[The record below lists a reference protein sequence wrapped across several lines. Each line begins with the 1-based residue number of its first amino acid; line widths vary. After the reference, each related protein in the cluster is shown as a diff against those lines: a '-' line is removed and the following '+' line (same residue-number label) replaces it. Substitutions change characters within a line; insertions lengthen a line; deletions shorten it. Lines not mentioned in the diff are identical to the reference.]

1 LAYEFAWRYIRE
13 EPGAF
18 AVSCLHR
25 IGALWQLL
33 PHRLQQPES
42 TIRGLLRWGIALWY
56 VVVFGSAILGGW
68 RLGGR
73 LIRAPWLW
81 GVLMCIAFTAVHAVY
96 WSNMRMRAPFM
107 PLPLP
112 AGQTAR

>member
-1 LAYEFAWRYIRE
+1 
-13 EPGAF
+13 
-18 AVSCLHR
+18 
-25 IGALWQLL
+25 
-33 PHRLQQPES
+33 LQQPES

-96 WSNMRMRAPFM
+96 WSNMRMRAPLM
-107 PLPLP
+107 PFVALLAAVGMSSSRERCGGRLADQPLP